1 MKFEKEEEEEETEK
15 GDFEK
20 KIRATKSNQDF
31 EATKNT
37 KQFKCDAIPVEC
49 EKHD

>member
-1 MKFEKEEEEEETEK
+1 MKFEKEEEETEK

-20 KIRATKSNQDF
+20 KSVQQNQTKTLKRRRTQ
-31 EATKNT
+31 

>member
-20 KIRATKSNQDF
+20 KNPCNKIKPRLWRDEELKT
-31 EATKNT
+31 
-37 KQFKCDAIPVEC
+37 I
-49 EKHD
+49 